1 MEFSWRDCS
10 LHNRLS
16 PRFRTPRSKR
26 SQRAVIC
33 VTQSKITWSVRTCGP
48 RSFDQKTRAAKSA
61 DRARAKNTPQGRA
74 APNPLRETHSLAQ
87 CTRNAKSNPALK
99 HTLLALKHPLVH
111 THASPHPSVS
121 TAGLTCVLCL
131 HEPADRVTWSSK
143 CSQTITC
150 STAVWGVVHARSA
163 LPAPA
168 V

>member
-74 APNPLRETHSLAQ
+74 APNPLREKSRQSFCYLFRRKPENRSLAL
-87 CTRNAKSNPALK
+87 NYW
-99 HTLLALKHPLVH
+99 HW
-111 THASPHPSVS
+111 
-121 TAGLTCVLCL
+121 
-131 HEPADRVTWSSK
+131 VTW
-143 CSQTITC
+143 CLQLIVTC
-150 STAVWGVVHARSA
+150 IYKRLAFQRVWKRVFKATVRRQEVKLANLSLIGF
-163 LPAPA
+163 
-168 V
+168 